1 MHTPGPWNR
10 EAFGIWHT
18 NEKGENRRVAC
29 AEIDRGEGPYKP
41 SNEAEVVANARLIAA
56 APELLAA
63 CIEAEE
69 AACIAAIHQHPD
81 TAEIL
86 PWVKRIRAAIAKATG
101 VQS

>member
-1 MHTPGPWNR
+1 METKHTPGPWKR

-41 SNEAEVVANARLIAA
+41 SDEGEVVANARLIAA

-63 CIEAEE
+63 LRFVQKYA
-69 AACIAAIHQHPD
+69 D
-81 TAEIL
+81 M
-86 PWVKRIRAAIAKATG
+86 RAAKNDPLPKQLVESVQDAIALT
-101 VQS
+101 VIT